1 MKNLNEAMY
10 LLLVEKR
17 IDNFLV
23 SELVE
28 TYMHLYS
35 SYKNE
40 IKARVFIHRQLYRLV
55 NQGYLLKNGKKNT
68 QKIRYIHTA
77 KFKQHFYNLNSPKTG
92 NYFMPEEEFKA
103 MLNDRLIKYRYSLLI
118 STSEMEEYQSYMEEY
133 PAIIVLLKSKFDLA
147 KEEKYR
153 CLGRITAVQ
162 NILGEC
168 HDTREGEN
176 AVGY

>member
-17 IDNFLV
+17 IDNFSV

-28 TYMHLYS
+28 TYMYLYS

-55 NQGYLLKNGKKNT
+55 NHGYLLKFGKKNT
-68 QKIRYIHTA
+68 QKIKYIHTE
-77 KFKQHFYNLNSPKTG
+77 KFKQHFYKLGNLKTE
-92 NYFMPEEEFKA
+92 NYFIPEEKFKV
-103 MLNDRLIKYRYSLLI
+103 MLNDRLTKYRYNLLI

-133 PAIIVLLKSKFDLA
+133 PAIIALLKSKFDLA

-168 HDTREGEN
+168 LDT
-176 AVGY
+176 

>member
-17 IDNFLV
+17 IDNFSV

-35 SYKNE
+35 SSKNE
-40 IKARVFIHRQLYRLV
+40 FKARVFIHRQLYRLV
-55 NQGYLLKNGKKNT
+55 NDGYLLKLGKKNT
-68 QKIRYIHTA
+68 QKIRYIHTE
-77 KFKQHFYNLNSPKTG
+77 KFKQHFYNLDNPKTG
-92 NYFMPEEEFKA
+92 NYLIPDEEFKA

-118 STSEMEEYQSYMEEY
+118 STSEMEEYQSYMNEY
-133 PAIIVLLKSKFDLA
+133 PAIIALLRSKFDLA

-168 HDTREGEN
+168 LDTRKGDS